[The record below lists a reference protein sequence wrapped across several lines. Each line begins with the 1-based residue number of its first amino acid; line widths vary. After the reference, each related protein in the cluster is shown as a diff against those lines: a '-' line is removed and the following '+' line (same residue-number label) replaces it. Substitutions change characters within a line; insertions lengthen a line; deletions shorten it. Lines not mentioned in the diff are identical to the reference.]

1 MRNRQIGALRRRL
14 GVALVP
20 GLIVIAMAALA
31 GCSSGGSSSQS
42 TAAAQAGHA
51 AEGAGVPAP
60 SAAAASASAAAPAS
74 GAGGAGQAA
83 SAGRLA
89 PTGQQLIY
97 TAQLTVRAHD
107 VGTAIT
113 RATSIVSQAGGY
125 VSSENASS
133 DPNHPS
139 QSTATIELKIPAAL
153 YAATLAELAG
163 GGLGTQLSL
172 QQQAQDV
179 TQQVADVTSRVA
191 SDKAAIAQLRTLL
204 THAGSVGDLLMV
216 QNQINSEES
225 DLEAMQAQQSALNH
239 ETAYATVT
247 VTILGPK
254 AVVKAAKPK
263 PPPGL
268 GNGLGAGWHAFR
280 VTLSWL
286 LAIVGAVLPFLVV
299 LAALGAAGS
308 GAGGGCGPAAPAPVA
323 GAVRPRA
330 ASPPA
335 PPARPA
341 SRAPASTR
349 RRNRRR
355 PVRTGRAPR
364 GR

>member
-1 MRNRQIGALRRRL
+1 MRNRQIGALRRRF
-14 GVALVP
+14 GAALVP

-31 GCSSGGSSSQS
+31 GCSSGGSSSG
-42 TAAAQAGHA
+42 AAS
-51 AEGAGVPAP
+51 AEGAAVPASGHAPAAAAAP
-60 SAAAASASAAAPAS
+60 SAAGVGGAGSAKSAGGTGQDASAA
-74 GAGGAGQAA
+74 
-83 SAGRLA
+83 RLA

-107 VGTAIT
+107 VGTAIS
-113 RATSIVSQAGGY
+113 RATSIVSRAGGY

-139 QSTATIELKIPAAL
+139 QATATIELKIPPAV
-153 YAATLAELAG
+153 YAATLGELAG

-179 TQQVADVTSRVA
+179 TQQVADVASRVA
-191 SDKAAIAQLRTLL
+191 SDEAAIAQLRALL

-225 DLEAMQAQQSALNH
+225 DLEAMQAQQSALNR

-254 AVVKAAKPK
+254 AVAKPAKPK

-268 GNGLGAGWHAFR
+268 SNGLGAGWHAFR
-280 VTLSWL
+280 VSLSWL

-299 LAALGAAGS
+299 LAVLGAAGWLGRRWLRTR
-308 GAGGGCGPAAPAPVA
+308 GA
-323 GAVRPRA
+323 PRR
-330 ASPPA
+330 
-335 PPARPA
+335 RPA
-341 SRAPASTR
+341 SGS
-349 RRNRRR
+349 
-355 PVRTGRAPR
+355 
-364 GR
+364 